1 MGFFIIGI
9 WGWAIALKYCF
20 VDLID
25 LGIAGRNSD
34 PGRLAAQVVSGI
46 SFLGAGVIFRDRN
59 SSSIKG
65 LTTAAGMWATSA
77 VGLAIGAGL
86 YWLGVMETAVVVI
99 SQTVLHRFPVG
110 NDALVAQELNVRIAD
125 TPEMQK
131 YIRQFVKSHGGHIER
146 SDAVR
151 EGSVLELKL
160 TVRCRQ
166 PITQDEGLDLIA
178 RNPGITAGRFFLRFA
193 YRFCRGTCHRRD
205 TAGEERVP
213 KSLRRRSGKR
223 SFEKAVEMARH
234 DSHQGRGKLPPLY
247 AAVRVRRRSYGVSYI
262 LRSVT
267 GRITGHR
274 RSLPQPSS
282 AVWCPRLLTRAEVK
296 DLHTAAY

>member
-1 MGFFIIGI
+1 M
-9 WGWAIALKYCF
+9 
-20 VDLID
+20 
-25 LGIAGRNSD
+25 GIAGRNSD

-131 YIRQFVKSHGGHIER
+131 YIRQFVKSHGGHIKH

-178 RNPGITAGRFFLRFA
+178 RNPGITAGRFFLRFCLLFLSRHLPSPR
-193 YRFCRGTCHRRD
+193 YRRKR
-205 TAGEERVP
+205 
-213 KSLRRRSGKR
+213 KSAEIASAQIRKR
-223 SFEKAVEMARH
+223 SFEKSR
-234 DSHQGRGKLPPLY
+234 
-247 AAVRVRRRSYGVSYI
+247 
-262 LRSVT
+262 
-267 GRITGHR
+267 
-274 RSLPQPSS
+274 
-282 AVWCPRLLTRAEVK
+282 
-296 DLHTAAY
+296 

>member
-1 MGFFIIGI
+1 MLFGLTDYLPEAVLTVGDNLEFFVRILVAELFGFLIGLERSKRQKDAGIRTHCIIAVTSAVI
-9 WGWAIALKYCF
+9 MILSKYCF

-110 NDALVAQELNVRIAD
+110 NDALAAQELNVRIAD

-178 RNPGITAGRFFLRFA
+178 RNP
-193 YRFCRGTCHRRD
+193 D
-205 TAGEERVP
+205 
-213 KSLRRRSGKR
+213 
-223 SFEKAVEMARH
+223 
-234 DSHQGRGKLPPLY
+234 
-247 AAVRVRRRSYGVSYI
+247 I
-262 LRSVT
+262 LRIS
-267 GRITGHR
+267 I
-274 RSLPQPSS
+274 
-282 AVWCPRLLTRAEVK
+282 
-296 DLHTAAY
+296 

>member
-1 MGFFIIGI
+1 MLFGLTDYLPEAVLTVGDNLEFLIRILVAELFGFLIGLERSKRQKDAGIRTHCIIAVTSAVI
-9 WGWAIALKYCF
+9 MILSKYCF
-20 VDLID
+20 VDLNGV
-25 LGIAGRNSD
+25 LGVRGAD
-34 PGRLAAQVVSGI
+34 PARMAAQVVSGI

-110 NDALVAQELNVRIAD
+110 NDALVAQELSVRIAD

-131 YIRQFVKSHGGHIER
+131 YIRQFVKSHGGHIEC

-151 EGSVLELKL
+151 EGNVLELKL

-166 PITQDEGLDLIA
+166 PITQDEGLDLISQ
-178 RNPGITAGRFFLRFA
+178 NP
-193 YRFCRGTCHRRD
+193 D
-205 TAGEERVP
+205 
-213 KSLRRRSGKR
+213 
-223 SFEKAVEMARH
+223 
-234 DSHQGRGKLPPLY
+234 
-247 AAVRVRRRSYGVSYI
+247 I
-262 LRSVT
+262 LRVS
-267 GRITGHR
+267 I
-274 RSLPQPSS
+274 
-282 AVWCPRLLTRAEVK
+282 
-296 DLHTAAY
+296 